1 MTMDKEQEMN
11 RASSKLVARAIAAM
25 AVAAAPWAGAAGL
38 VVNGDF
44 ETGTL
49 AGWTQS
55 GNTDFSGV
63 DPFAAHSGAFGAF
76 FGPES
81 AGALSQTLTTVA
93 GTSYKVDFW
102 LELDDSAQ
110 PNLFSWTW
118 GGAAQSPSFSNAAAF
133 DYTEYSATVTATG
146 ASTALSFSFTNPQS
160 FWLLDDVSVTA
171 VTTPVPEPENFA
183 LLGVGL
189 AALAWR
195 RRRSK

>member
-1 MTMDKEQEMN
+1 MN
-11 RASSKLVARAIAAM
+11 RASSKLIARAIAV
-25 AVAAAPWAGAAGL
+25 VAIAASQGAGAAGP

-44 ETGTL
+44 ETGSL
-49 AGWTQS
+49 SGWTQS

-63 DPFAAHSGAFGAF
+63 DPFAAHNGAFGAF

-81 AGALSQTLTTVA
+81 AGAISQTLTTVA
-93 GTSYKVDFW
+93 GVSYKVDFW

-118 GGAAQSPSFSNAAAF
+118 GGVAQSPSFTNTVAF
-133 DYTEYSATVTATG
+133 DYKEFSAIVTATG

-171 VTTPVPEPENFA
+171 VTAPVPEPESIA
-183 LLGVGL
+183 LMAAGL
-189 AALAWR
+189 LVLIER
-195 RRRSK
+195 RRRARRER

>member
-1 MTMDKEQEMN
+1 MI
-11 RASSKLVARAIAAM
+11 RASKQLVTWAVALM
-25 AVAAAPWAGAAGL
+25 AVVAAPLAHAAGL

-44 ETGTL
+44 ESGSL
-49 AGWTQS
+49 SGWTQS

-63 DPFAAHSGAFGAF
+63 DPFAAHNGAFGAY
-76 FGPES
+76 FGPEA
-81 AGALSQTLTTVA
+81 AGSISQTLATVA

-118 GGAAQSPSFSNAAAF
+118 SGAAQTPSFTNASEF
-133 DYTEYSATVTATG
+133 GYTEFLATVVATG

-171 VTTPVPEPENFA
+171 VTAAVPEPESIA
-183 LLGVGL
+183 LMAAGLLVLLG
-189 AALAWR
+189 R
-195 RRRSK
+195 RRLARRER